1 MRKIARSAFMIFL
14 STLSLRRA
22 TIVHFSTFRQS
33 TAFLSTL
40 SLRRATGC
48 SCAVR
53 CRIGI
58 SIHALLAE
66 SDTPRM
72 FCRCRVRHFY
82 PRSPC
87 GERPWHMETIKL
99 PAKISI
105 HALLAESDNS
115 SYGALD
121 GASISI
127 HALLAE
133 SDWQAGAMQLPTAP
147 FLSTL
152 SLRRATA
159 AALLLGKN
167 YVKFLSTLSL
177 RRATYSVIF
186 KISPLSN
193 FYPRSPCGERQLTL
207 VQGFLCWTFLSTL
220 SLRRATCHHIN
231 KNAAIGFLSTLSLRR
246 AT

>member
-1 MRKIARSAFMIFL
+1 MRRATRPRRLKSRRCVFL

-22 TIVHFSTFRQS
+22 TN
-33 TAFLSTL
+33 LSML
-40 SLRRATGC
+40 YN
-48 SCAVR
+48 AVK
-53 CRIGI
+53 
-58 SIHALLAE
+58 SY
-66 SDTPRM
+66 
-72 FCRCRVRHFY
+72 FY

-87 GERPWHMETIKL
+87 GERPLTPARMSSRL
-99 PAKISI
+99 PISI

-177 RRATYSVIF
+177 RRATIDAGTGFFVLD
-186 KISPLSN
+186 ISIHALLAESDLPPHQQKRSNRISIHALLAESDLSN
-193 FYPRSPCGERQLTL
+193 TVLFESPICISIHALLAESDGIGL
-207 VQGFLCWTFLSTL
+207 VFLWWGVRFLSTL
-220 SLRRATCHHIN
+220 SLRRATLI
-231 KNAAIGFLSTLSLRR
+231 R
-246 AT
+246 

>member
-1 MRKIARSAFMIFL
+1 ML
-14 STLSLRRA
+14 YN
-22 TIVHFSTFRQS
+22 
-33 TAFLSTL
+33 
-40 SLRRATGC
+40 
-48 SCAVR
+48 AVK
-53 CRIGI
+53 
-58 SIHALLAE
+58 SY
-66 SDTPRM
+66 
-72 FCRCRVRHFY
+72 FY

-87 GERPWHMETIKL
+87 GERPLTPARMSSRL
-99 PAKISI
+99 PISI

-193 FYPRSPCGERQLTL
+193 FYPRSPCGERQFLLFAQAPSAYFYPRSPCGERHIVKSAAALGDRISIHALLAESDAPGKVPLPFFIYFYPRSPCGERLTML
-207 VQGFLCWTFLSTL
+207 LFIIAATLFLSTL
-220 SLRRATCHHIN
+220 SLRRATVMKWKVELISE
-231 KNAAIGFLSTLSLRR
+231 FLSTLSLRR
-246 AT
+246 ATPDG

>member
-1 MRKIARSAFMIFL
+1 MTPARMS
-14 STLSLRRA
+14 SR
-22 TIVHFSTFRQS
+22 
-33 TAFLSTL
+33 
-40 SLRRATGC
+40 
-48 SCAVR
+48 
-53 CRIGI
+53 
-58 SIHALLAE
+58 
-66 SDTPRM
+66 
-72 FCRCRVRHFY
+72 
-82 PRSPC
+82 
-87 GERPWHMETIKL
+87 L
-99 PAKISI
+99 P
-105 HALLAESDNS
+105 
-115 SYGALD
+115 
-121 GASISI
+121 ISI

-246 AT
+246 ATDVPVMSLTEYGLFLSTLSLRRATRHLLHCLRNLLISIHALLAESDRSFFKRLFGIHISIHALLAESDKLRNPIRPGKINFYPRSPCGERQALPFPLSL

>member
-1 MRKIARSAFMIFL
+1 MRRATQPSKTHKLDKPFL

-22 TIVHFSTFRQS
+22 THP
-33 TAFLSTL
+33 
-40 SLRRATGC
+40 
-48 SCAVR
+48 
-53 CRIGI
+53 IGI
-58 SIHALLAE
+58 LVTVIE
-66 SDTPRM
+66 
-72 FCRCRVRHFY
+72 
-82 PRSPC
+82 
-87 GERPWHMETIKL
+87 
-99 PAKISI
+99 ISI

>member
-1 MRKIARSAFMIFL
+1 ML
-14 STLSLRRA
+14 YN
-22 TIVHFSTFRQS
+22 
-33 TAFLSTL
+33 
-40 SLRRATGC
+40 
-48 SCAVR
+48 AVK
-53 CRIGI
+53 
-58 SIHALLAE
+58 SY
-66 SDTPRM
+66 
-72 FCRCRVRHFY
+72 FY

-87 GERPWHMETIKL
+87 GERPLTPARMSSRL
-99 PAKISI
+99 PISI

>member
-1 MRKIARSAFMIFL
+1 MRRATRPRRLKSRRCVFL

-22 TIVHFSTFRQS
+22 TN
-33 TAFLSTL
+33 LSML
-40 SLRRATGC
+40 YN
-48 SCAVR
+48 AVK
-53 CRIGI
+53 
-58 SIHALLAE
+58 SY
-66 SDTPRM
+66 
-72 FCRCRVRHFY
+72 FY

-87 GERPWHMETIKL
+87 GERPLTPARMSSRL
-99 PAKISI
+99 PISI

>member
-1 MRKIARSAFMIFL
+1 ML
-14 STLSLRRA
+14 YN
-22 TIVHFSTFRQS
+22 
-33 TAFLSTL
+33 
-40 SLRRATGC
+40 
-48 SCAVR
+48 AVK
-53 CRIGI
+53 
-58 SIHALLAE
+58 SY
-66 SDTPRM
+66 
-72 FCRCRVRHFY
+72 FY

-87 GERPWHMETIKL
+87 GERPLTPARMSSRL
-99 PAKISI
+99 P
-105 HALLAESDNS
+105 
-115 SYGALD
+115 
-121 GASISI
+121 ISI

-147 FLSTL
+147 
-152 SLRRATA
+152 
-159 AALLLGKN
+159 
-167 YVKFLSTLSL
+167 FLSTLSL

-246 AT
+246 ATDVPVMSLTEYGLFLSTLSLRRATNSETQSDPAKSISIHALLAESDTTVAMAAAVKTISIHALLAESDEFCNVARCSMAVISIHALLAESDLHH